1 MKLRLRQ
8 EFSYTGV
15 WGAALLLLLLL
26 TLGGCARHEP
36 ASGAV
41 TSDVDYYTCTM
52 HPSVHS
58 KTPGKCPICSMD
70 LVPVKKQDAPP
81 LQQQQQQQQT
91 KTGAP
96 AAGTTALAQPTEFTV
111 PVERQQQIGVT
122 YAAVEKRPLRFSI
135 RSVGF
140 LEAETGK
147 SFDYVARVDG
157 YVQDLKVRSP
167 GERVTKGQ
175 PLMTVYS
182 PDLRSTEQELA
193 NLLNDRD
200 RSGAG
205 RPSPEPLIDAARQRL
220 KLWNVSEQEIAGL
233 EQTRKASTQLTLRSP
248 FDGVVGE
255 VGARP
260 GMGVKVGDRLASVLD
275 LSELWLWAEFYENEV
290 DLLQEGQAITV
301 TLPALPNRAFEGRIA
316 VISPALDLAKRTAR
330 VRIDVPNP
338 AQRLRPG
345 MYANVEVQVDGGQ
358 GLTIPASAALPTGS
372 RALVFLDKGEG
383 KLQPQYV
390 RVGRSFA
397 ALDGAR
403 EESFYEVL
411 EGLSE
416 GQRVVA
422 SANFLIDAESK
433 VQGALKDWQGGE
445 ERPGATPEGA
455 QTPAAKAAGPA
466 SAASIGPLLDVY
478 GRLRK
483 ALAQDAFE
491 QVPALTVG
499 LRKSVGALGSGP
511 ATAGPPQ
518 PAYSAAVR
526 TLEASSARFTPAN
539 LEQARVEFGQF
550 SAEFLAFLKTFAPG
564 LPQPLY
570 AMQCPRWKKS
580 PAVWLQDSP
589 QVDNPYM
596 GPAMATC
603 GVVQETFRAER

>member
-1 MKLRLRQ
+1 MNVWLRQ
-8 EFSYTGV
+8 RFFYGGA

-26 TLGGCARHEP
+26 SLGGCAKREAP
-36 ASGAV
+36 PGAAAA
-41 TSDVDYYTCTM
+41 DVDYYTCTM

-70 LVPVKKQDAPP
+70 LVPVKKQDAA
-81 LQQQQQQQQT
+81 QQQA
-91 KTGAP
+91 KAGAVSP
-96 AAGTTALAQPTEFTV
+96 MAPAQPTEFTV
-111 PVERQQQIGVT
+111 PVARQQQIGVT
-122 YAAVEKRPLRFSI
+122 YATVQKRPLRFSI
-135 RSVGF
+135 RSGGF
-140 LEAETGK
+140 LEAETAK

-157 YVQDLKVRSP
+157 YVQELKVRSP
-167 GERVTKGQ
+167 GERVATGQ

-182 PDLRSTEQELA
+182 PDLRSTEQELV

-205 RPSPEPLIDAARQRL
+205 RPSPEPLIDAAKQRL
-220 KLWNVSEQEIAGL
+220 KLWNVSEQEIAAV

-260 GMGVKVGDRLASVLD
+260 GMGVKVGDRLVSVLD

-290 DLLQEGQAITV
+290 DLLQEGQAIAV
-301 TLPALPNRAFEGRIA
+301 TLAALPNRAFGGRIA
-316 VISPALDLAKRTAR
+316 VISPALDPAKRTAR

-345 MYANVEVQVDGGQ
+345 MYANVEVQVDGGE
-358 GLTIPASAALPTGS
+358 GLTIPVSAALPTGS

-383 KLQPQYV
+383 KLRPQYV

-397 ALDGAR
+397 AWDGAQ
-403 EESFYEVL
+403 EDSFYEVL
-411 EGLSE
+411 EGLQE

-433 VQGALKDWQGGE
+433 VQGALTDWQGGE

-455 QTPAAKAAGPA
+455 QTPEPKAASPA
-466 SAASIGPLLDVY
+466 SAAAVGPLLDVY

-483 ALAQDAFE
+483 ALAQGAFE
-491 QVPALTVG
+491 RVPALTVG
-499 LRKSVGALGSGP
+499 LRKTVGALGSGA

-518 PAYSAAVR
+518 PAYSAAMR
-526 TLEASSARFTPAN
+526 KLEASAARITPAN

-550 SAEFLAFLKTFAPG
+550 SAEFLAFLKTFAPA

-570 AMQCPRWKKS
+570 ALQCPRWKKS
-580 PAVWLQDSP
+580 PAVWLQDSL
-589 QVDNPYM
+589 QVDNPYL

-603 GVVQETFRAER
+603 GTVEETLGAQR